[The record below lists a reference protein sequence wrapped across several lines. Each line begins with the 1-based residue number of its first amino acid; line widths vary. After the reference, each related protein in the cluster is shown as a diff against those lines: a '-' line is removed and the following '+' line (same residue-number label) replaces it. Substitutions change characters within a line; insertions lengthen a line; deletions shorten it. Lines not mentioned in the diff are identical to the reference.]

1 MGKTYKI
8 VIVEDEE
15 VLLDVLKKKLIVE
28 GYEVVTAMDGEK
40 GLSTIRSEKPDL
52 ILLDIM
58 LPKMDGYQIMEAI
71 KKDSKTKTIP
81 VVVISNSGQPVE
93 IKRLLDLGAN
103 DYLVKADFS
112 PEEVMEKVKAIL
124 GQGNVG
130 DAAKNKT
137 SSNSKAVAASSRA
150 KGGQVGKGTKVLL
163 IEDDKFLSEI
173 CATKLNREGF
183 EVTLA
188 IDGETGLRQAQQEI
202 HDIILLDIRL
212 PGMDGFQ
219 VLEKLKSSNDP
230 KVKNVPVV
238 IMSNFGQEDYV
249 SKAMSMGAVDYL
261 VKASFT
267 TDEIVNKITAIL
279 KK

>member
-1 MGKTYKI
+1 MGKKYKI

-15 VLLDVLKKKLIVE
+15 VLLDVLKKKLVVE

-52 ILLDIM
+52 LLLDIM

-71 KKDSKTKTIP
+71 KKDPKTKAIP

-93 IKRLLDLGAN
+93 IKKLLDLGAN

-112 PEEVMEKVKAIL
+112 PEEVMEKVKSIL
-124 GQGNVG
+124 GQENGAIVTKSKTGSGSVG
-130 DAAKNKT
+130 
-137 SSNSKAVAASSRA
+137 SSPRA

-173 CATKLNREGF
+173 CATKLNKEGF

-188 IDGETGLRQAQQEI
+188 IDGETGLKNAQQEI

-219 VLEKLKSSNDP
+219 VLEKLKSSSNP
-230 KVKNVPVV
+230 EVKNVPVV
-238 IMSNFGQEDYV
+238 IMSNFGQEDYI

-267 TDEIVNKITAIL
+267 TDEIVNKITTIL